1 LKCRAKFNRRCAAN
15 YRESQ
20 VSKKATL
27 LTGALMMKK
36 QILIGL
42 LLLLAFSSGAALV
55 FAVKRAPIT
64 DGYLLE
70 RDGEVAKNEPG
81 PHDGGGP
88 STGYLFFEKA
98 PDLKFSFRKRVLHK
112 GAAIGYH
119 LQKTDEVYYFTGGEG
134 VMTINGKPVPVKPGD
149 AVLTRGGS
157 SHGLVQKG
165 ESDLTIVITFQ
176 KE

>member
-1 LKCRAKFNRRCAAN
+1 MLKRSLVA
-15 YRESQ
+15 
-20 VSKKATL
+20 
-27 LTGALMMKK
+27 
-36 QILIGL
+36 GL
-42 LLLLAFSSGAALV
+42 AV
-55 FAVKRAPIT
+55 FAFCAGGAMAIGFAQSTAPQR
-64 DGYLLE
+64 YLFE
-70 RDGEVAKNEPG
+70 RDREVSKNEPG

-88 STGYLFFEKA
+88 STGYVFFEKA

-119 LQKTDEVYYFTGGEG
+119 LQKTDEVYYFTGGRG
-134 VMTINGKPVPVKPGD
+134 VMTINGEPMPVKAGD

-165 ESDLTIVITFQ
+165 EGDLTIIITFQ

>member
-1 LKCRAKFNRRCAAN
+1 M
-15 YRESQ
+15 E
-20 VSKKATL
+20 TL

-42 LLLLAFSSGAALV
+42 LLLLAFGSGAALV
-55 FAVKRAPIT
+55 FAVTQTPNTA
-64 DGYLLE
+64 GYLLE

-134 VMTINGKPVPVKPGD
+134 VMTINGKPFPVKPGD

-165 ESDLTIVITFQ
+165 EADLIIVITFQ

>member
-1 LKCRAKFNRRCAAN
+1 MT
-15 YRESQ
+15 
-20 VSKKATL
+20 KKIC
-27 LTGALMMKK
+27 M
-36 QILIGL
+36 IPGL
-42 LLLLAFSSGAALV
+42 LLVLGLSAASAISSLQASN
-55 FAVKRAPIT
+55 
-64 DGYLLE
+64 GYLLE

-88 STGYLFFEKA
+88 STSYVFFEKA
-98 PDLKFSFRKRVLHK
+98 PNLKFSFRKRVLHK

-119 LQKTDEVYYFTGGEG
+119 LQKTDEVYYFTGGQG
-134 VMTINGKPVPVKPGD
+134 VMTINGKPFDVHAGD

-165 ESDLTIVITFQ
+165 DSDLTIIITFQ